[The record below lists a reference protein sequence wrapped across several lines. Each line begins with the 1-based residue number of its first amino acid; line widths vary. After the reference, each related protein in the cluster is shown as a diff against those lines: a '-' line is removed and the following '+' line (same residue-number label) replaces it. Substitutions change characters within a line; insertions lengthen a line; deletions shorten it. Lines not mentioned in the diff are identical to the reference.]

1 MSFFHRVYA
10 IVKKIPPG
18 RVATYGQ
25 AAAILGSPKSA
36 QAVGWALAVCDP
48 ATVPW
53 HRVVGKDGWIT
64 IVNEHLPADV
74 QAHLLKQEGISVKK
88 TGTLWRVRDIERVL
102 WEVGDKH

>member
-1 MSFFHRVYA
+1 M
-10 IVKKIPPG
+10 VKRIPVG

-25 AAAILGSPKSA
+25 VATVLGTPRAA

-48 ATVPW
+48 AAVPW
-53 HRVVGKDGWIT
+53 HRVVGKDGCIT

-88 TGTLWRVRDIERVL
+88 TDTLWQVKDVEKVL
-102 WEVGDKH
+102 WEPKQNNDTPLF